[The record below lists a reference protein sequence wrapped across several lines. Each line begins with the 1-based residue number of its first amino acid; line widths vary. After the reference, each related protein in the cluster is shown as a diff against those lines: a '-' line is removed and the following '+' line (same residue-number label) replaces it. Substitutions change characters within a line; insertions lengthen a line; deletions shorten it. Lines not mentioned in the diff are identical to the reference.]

1 MLCLTRWTVRE
12 DSLSSIVANYAAL
25 QSQLDEAVE
34 VTRDTEM
41 KYRLYG
47 VSAQMRKFEFL
58 FGVTV
63 GEMLLG
69 HTDNLSQALQK
80 KTLSAAEV

>member
-1 MLCLTRWTVRE
+1 
-12 DSLSSIVANYAAL
+12 
-25 QSQLDEAVE
+25 
-34 VTRDTEM
+34 
-41 KYRLYG
+41 
-47 VSAQMRKFEFL
+47 MRKFEFL

-80 KTLSAAEV
+80 KTLSAAEVQHIARMVNSTMQPFKRNICTAFFGRRSPQLQSLLMLQTPQLP